1 VAAAFQDVQTR
12 ANPTSGGRTAA
23 ARRRRSRTPVVMSRG
38 TLSAPYRRCLNSR
51 CPAM

>member
-23 ARRRRSRTPVVMSRG
+23 ARRRSRTPVVMSRG
-38 TLSAPYRRCLNSR
+38 TLSVPYRR
-51 CPAM
+51 